1 MLIKLVYH
9 NLSCDYFTDGLKVSL
24 FWTHIYI
31 KNRKPVLHN
40 KNEKV
45 SDILENSNGRELT
58 FENDVTSTPYFWTKK
73 KIMNGLLLD
82 SLLWKTQEWIL
93 TMDKKAI
100 INESDLTKNM
110 KTKNL
115 AWIGF

>member
-1 MLIKLVYH
+1 
-9 NLSCDYFTDGLKVSL
+9 
-24 FWTHIYI
+24 
-31 KNRKPVLHN
+31 VLHN
-40 KNEKV
+40 KNEEV
-45 SDILENSNGRELT
+45 SDILENSNGRELK
-58 FENDVTSTPYFWTKK
+58 FENDFTSTPYFWTKN